1 MGVPLGSD
9 TEATSMISNTK
20 ISTAH
25 LEAERH
31 EGQHRIQQP
40 IPELQIQDL
49 QQFLNN

>member
-1 MGVPLGSD
+1 MTGGTFKKQY

-31 EGQHRIQQP
+31 EGQQP